1 MMENSNLKEIDRLL
15 SAIEKRR
22 ESIPKDYY
30 SSLKKANLFMD
41 HSLEKVLFSLISQYT
56 HSLSDKKIC
65 DVGCGSGYWLIK
77 FINIGA
83 TPANLFGIDLDP
95 KACEKA
101 KSIIPNV
108 NIINVNAEQL
118 PYDDN
123 FFDIVCQFKVF
134 CTILD
139 GNMKMQIAREMLR
152 VVKPEGFIIWCD
164 QRYHKP
170 GNDYSRGIGK
180 REIKRLFPQCN
191 IRFRL
196 AVLIPPLARII
207 VPLSWTLATLIE
219 HLPFMKSHYVAI
231 IQKLTNK

>member
-1 MMENSNLKEIDRLL
+1 MRKNSNLQEVDRIL
-15 SAIEKRR
+15 SAIEKRKAR
-22 ESIPKDYY
+22 IPDDYY

-41 HSLEKVLFSLISQYT
+41 HSIEKVLFPLISRHAHT
-56 HSLSDKKIC
+56 LSDKKIF

-108 NIINVNAEQL
+108 NIINGNAEQL

-123 FFDIVCQFKVF
+123 FFDIVCQFEVF
-134 CTILD
+134 STILD
-139 GNMKMQIAREMLR
+139 GNMKIRIAREMLR
-152 VVKPEGFIIWCD
+152 VLKPEGFVVWFD

-170 GNDYSRGIGK
+170 GSDYNRGIGK

-231 IQKLTNK
+231 IQKLTDK